1 MGLIDDY
8 EQQYS
13 QLTAEATALIGRLSV
28 ASGGDKRQL
37 IQNIDTLLQEAGETL
52 EQIGLEIRDSDPGA
66 RPGLTYKLN
75 CYNAELKRLQNEFTM
90 AKSNKNT
97 VNAGFDD
104 DEYDDVNVT
113 EDQKRRL
120 LDNSER
126 LERSGNQLT
135 NAYRIAVETEEIG
148 NSVLRDL
155 ENQRETLTRARGR
168 LRDTDAEL
176 GRSGRLLNTMIMR
189 HMRDKFVLIGIGAV
203 FLLVICVSVYFSFT
217 KKEKT
222 H

>member
-1 MGLIDDY
+1 M
-8 EQQYS
+8 
-13 QLTAEATALIGRLSV
+13 
-28 ASGGDKRQL
+28 
-37 IQNIDTLLQEAGETL
+37 
-52 EQIGLEIRDSDPGA
+52 EIRDSDPGA

-90 AKSNKNT
+90 AKSNKNA

-104 DEYDDVNVT
+104 EDYDEVNVT

-126 LERSGNQLT
+126 LERSGNHLS
-135 NAYRIAVETEEIG
+135 NAYRVAVETEEIG
-148 NSVLRDL
+148 NGVLRDL

-168 LRDTDAEL
+168 LRDTDSEL
-176 GRSGRLLNTMIMR
+176 GRSSRLLNTMVMR
-189 HMRDKFVLIGIGAV
+189 YMRDKFVLVAIGTV
-203 FLLVICVSVYFSFT
+203 FLLVICVSIYFSLT

>member
-1 MGLIDDY
+1 M
-8 EQQYS
+8 
-13 QLTAEATALIGRLSV
+13 
-28 ASGGDKRQL
+28 
-37 IQNIDTLLQEAGETL
+37 
-52 EQIGLEIRDSDPGA
+52 EIRDSDPGV
-66 RPGLTYKLN
+66 RPGLTSKLN
-75 CYNAELKRLQNEFTM
+75 CYNAELKRLQNEFNM
-90 AKSNKNT
+90 AKTNKNT

-104 DEYDDVNVT
+104 DDYDDISVS

-126 LERSGNQLT
+126 LERSGNHLT

-148 NSVLRDL
+148 NGVLRDL

-168 LRDTDAEL
+168 LRDTDNEL
-176 GRSGRLLNTMIMR
+176 GRSSRLLNTMVMR
-189 HMRDKFVLIGIGAV
+189 YMRDKFVLVGIGAV
-203 FLLVICVSVYFSFT
+203 FLLVICISIYFSLT

>member
-1 MGLIDDY
+1 M
-8 EQQYS
+8 
-13 QLTAEATALIGRLSV
+13 
-28 ASGGDKRQL
+28 
-37 IQNIDTLLQEAGETL
+37 
-52 EQIGLEIRDSDPGA
+52 EIRDSDPGA
-66 RPGLTYKLN
+66 RPGLTSKLN
-75 CYNAELKRLQNEFTM
+75 CYNAELKRLQNEFNM
-90 AKSNKNT
+90 AKTNKNT

-104 DEYDDVNVT
+104 DDYDDISVS

-126 LERSGNQLT
+126 LERSGNHLT

-148 NSVLRDL
+148 NGVLRDL

-168 LRDTDAEL
+168 LRDTDNEL
-176 GRSGRLLNTMIMR
+176 GRSSRLLNTMVMR
-189 HMRDKFVLIGIGAV
+189 YMRDKFVLVGIGAV
-203 FLLVICVSVYFSFT
+203 FLLVICISIYFSLT